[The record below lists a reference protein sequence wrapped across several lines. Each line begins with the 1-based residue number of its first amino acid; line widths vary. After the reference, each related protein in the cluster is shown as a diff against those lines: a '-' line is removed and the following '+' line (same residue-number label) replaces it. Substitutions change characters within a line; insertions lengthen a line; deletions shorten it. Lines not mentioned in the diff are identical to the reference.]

1 MEYRVEDL
9 AAVAGVRVDT
19 VRFYQTRGLLP
30 KPDRRGR
37 IAIYADAHLERLR
50 RIRTLHDQGFTLAQI
65 RRVLDHEA
73 ETAAPEP
80 LLAALVAESVGAR
93 SLSRAELAAEAGV
106 PEALI
111 RAAEAASLIEPFD
124 VDGEE
129 RFSESDL
136 EMGRAAL
143 AILGAGFP
151 LNALLELAVRHARHV
166 RDVADAAIDLFD
178 EHVRKHG
185 ERPEPVITDAFRE
198 LMPQVTKLVALHF
211 QRTLVARALDRLAAA
226 GESERGHLE
235 QALADTAQRLEVEW
249 R

>member
-1 MEYRVEDL
+1 MEYRVEEL
-9 AAVAGVRVDT
+9 ASSAGVGVDT
-19 VRFYQTRGLLP
+19 VRFYQARGLLP

-37 IAIYADAHLERLR
+37 IAIYADTHLERLR
-50 RIRTLHDQGFTLAQI
+50 RIRALHDQGFTLAQI
-65 RRVLDHEA
+65 RRVLDRDGEA
-73 ETAAPEP
+73 AAEP
-80 LLAALVAESVGAR
+80 LLAALMAESVGAR

-111 RAAEAASLIEPFD
+111 RAAEAARLIEPIQL
-124 VDGEE
+124 DGEE

-151 LNALLELAVRHARHV
+151 LHALLEIAVHHAAHV
-166 RDVADAAIDLFD
+166 RAVADSAIDLFD

-185 ERPEPVITDAFRE
+185 ANPEPVITDAFRE

-211 QRTLVARALDRLAAA
+211 QRTLVGRALERLAAA
-226 GESERGHLE
+226 GDSERGHLE